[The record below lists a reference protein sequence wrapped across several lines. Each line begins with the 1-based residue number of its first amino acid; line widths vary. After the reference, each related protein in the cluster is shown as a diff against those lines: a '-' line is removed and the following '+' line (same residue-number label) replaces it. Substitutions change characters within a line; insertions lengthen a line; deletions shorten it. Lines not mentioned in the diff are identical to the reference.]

1 MTQSGR
7 INNLNYLEE
16 IVIHSGQSSFTKMV
30 FLRLVESQA
39 KNRALIWVGELV
51 HNDGILTKH
60 NLLGTLVGG
69 RRGIEQLVH

>member
-1 MTQSGR
+1 
-7 INNLNYLEE
+7 
-16 IVIHSGQSSFTKMV
+16 MV
-30 FLRLVESQA
+30 FFRLVESQA

-69 RRGIEQLVH
+69 RRGIEQLVHRV